1 MRFRATQK
9 KEVEKPDEF
18 LEVFRFENLTRCVGN
33 IRRAFKTQPKKA
45 ELKDKE
51 DDDHT
56 EDD

>member
-1 MRFRATQK
+1 MRLRATQK
-9 KEVEKPDEF
+9 DELEKPDEF

-33 IRRAFKTQPKKA
+33 SPSFQNATQE